1 MEIKPL
7 KDKPDFLNNKK
18 IAEKYA
24 KFDKLLKEL
33 KGRDISATIVADI
46 NKEVDLLNAFMGSD
60 KDYKKQL
67 RKSNAAIVKQ
77 LEKELKLVPKGYY
90 QNMWMALGMTV
101 FGLPFGT
108 IFGMSLGNMA
118 FLGIGLPI
126 GMAVGIAIGSGMDT
140 KAKEEGRQLA
150 VDA

>member
-7 KDKPDFLNNKK
+7 KDKPDFTKDKK

-24 KFDKLLKEL
+24 KFEKLLNEL
-33 KGRDISATIVADI
+33 RGRDIPTTIVADI
-46 NKEVDLLNAFMGSD
+46 NTEVDLLNAFMGSD

-67 RKSNAAIVKQ
+67 RKSRAVIIKQ
-77 LEKELKLVPKGYY
+77 LEKELKLVPQNYY
-90 QNMWMALGMTV
+90 QSTWMALGMTV

-108 IFGMSLGNMA
+108 IFGMSLDNMA

-126 GMAVGIAIGSGMDT
+126 GMAIGIAIGSGMDA

-150 VDA
+150 IDA

>member
-1 MEIKPL
+1 MDIKPL
-7 KDKPDFLNNKK
+7 KDKPDFVKNKK
-18 IAEKYA
+18 IADKYA
-24 KFDKLLKEL
+24 KFEKLLKEL
-33 KGRDISATIVADI
+33 KGRDIPATIVADI

-67 RKSNAAIVKQ
+67 GKSYSAIVKQ

-108 IFGMSLGNMA
+108 IFGMSMDNMA

-126 GMAVGIAIGSGMDT
+126 GMAIGIAVGSGMDA
-140 KAKEEGRQLA
+140 KAKEEGRQFA

>member
-7 KDKPDFLNNKK
+7 KPRPDLAKDPK

-24 KFDKLLKEL
+24 KFEKLLKEL
-33 KGRDISATIVADI
+33 KGRDIPDTIIADI
-46 NKEVDLLNAFMGSD
+46 NTEVDLLNAFMGSN
-60 KDYKKQL
+60 KDFKKPL
-67 RKSNAAIVKQ
+67 RKSKAAIIKQ
-77 LEKELKLVPKGYY
+77 LEKELKLVPQNYY
-90 QNMWMALGMTV
+90 QSTWMALGMTV

-108 IFGMSLGNMA
+108 IFGMSLDNMA

-126 GMAVGIAIGSGMDT
+126 GMGIGIAVGSAMDS

-150 VDA
+150 VDV